1 MVYDVILPPE
11 ELGPIG
17 KIVIPRSSTI
27 GDAYDK
33 VLGAMSFTVNVN
45 VVVVDPPEFVAVMV
59 YVVTVFNSTGVP
71 EIVPVAGSN
80 TKPPGKLGLM
90 L

>member
-1 MVYDVILPPE
+1 MVPPE

-17 KIVIPRSSTI
+17 KIAIPRSNTI
-27 GDAYDK
+27 GEAYDK
-33 VLGAMSFTVNVN
+33 VLGAISLTVNVK
-45 VVVVDPPEFVAVMV
+45 VVVVEPPEFVAVMV
-59 YVVTVFNSTGVP
+59 YVVAALISPGVP
-71 EIVPVAGSN
+71 EMVPVAGSN